1 MSKLG
6 KLLKAIKLVAKQPA
20 LLNHVLD
27 DNEVWKKYVMKK
39 YNLPDGLPMVQLHH
53 LFPGFEMEIPVFAFL
68 DGGSLP
74 TDIALLMQ
82 FAETIPGCNYFEIG
96 TWRGESVANVAQ
108 KAKHCTTLNL
118 PDDEMRQIGMSE
130 NYIALTAF
138 FSKEKKNITHLRGN
152 SKTYDFAGLNQKYDL
167 IFIDGDHHYGMV
179 KNDTIRVFEH
189 LVHESSIVVW
199 HDYAKNPESV
209 RFEVLAGILDGIPAK
224 YQNQLYHAANSMSAF
239 FSPKTLPAGLLQ
251 YPVIPKNYFEVRLR
265 NIPVNS

>member
-1 MSKLG
+1 MSKIG
-6 KLLKAIKLVAKQPA
+6 KLFRAIQLIAQQPA

-27 DNEVWKKYVMKK
+27 DNEVWKKYVVKK

-53 LFPGFEMEIPVFAFL
+53 LFPRFDVEIPVFAFL

-82 FAETIPGCNYFEIG
+82 FAANIPECNYFEIG
-96 TWRGESVANVAQ
+96 TWRGESVVNVAH

-118 PDDEMRQIGMSE
+118 SDDEMQQIGMSE
-130 NYIALTAF
+130 EYIALTAF

-167 IFIDGDHHYGMV
+167 IFIDGDHHYEMV
-179 KNDTIRVFEH
+179 KNDTARVFEY
-189 LVHESSIVVW
+189 LVHEKSIVVW

-209 RFEVLAGILDGIPAK
+209 RFEVLAGILDGIPK
-224 YQNQLYHAANSMSAF
+224 HFQKTLFHAANTITAVYSSQ
-239 FSPKTLPAGLLQ
+239 SLQ
-251 YPVIPKNYFEVRLR
+251 KGKLRYPVSPKNYFEVRIKNL
-265 NIPVNS
+265 IHD